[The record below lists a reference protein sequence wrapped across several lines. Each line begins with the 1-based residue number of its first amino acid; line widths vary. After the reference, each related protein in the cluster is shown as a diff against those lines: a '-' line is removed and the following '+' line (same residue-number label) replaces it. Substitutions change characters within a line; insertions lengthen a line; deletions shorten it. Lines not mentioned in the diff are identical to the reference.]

1 MPKRKSDSCAKILLA
16 VAALFPCTNNF
27 SGMYISRT
35 TPKIDP
41 TMYRSPA
48 ILAFLLS
55 EVMWNLRRKLRGGTA
70 TPARKFRF
78 REPKGQ
84 PWGPYSLA
92 PTPCYLVYTSAI
104 QSSCLWRGRQQR
116 GRYFFPHS
124 YFCGPPLGCDS
135 AHSRDD
141 CGGRGR
147 PYGHGHYPPGLFSSN
162 GRGGLASAPFW
173 IRATHRGSGRHRH
186 RPGHHRF

>member
-1 MPKRKSDSCAKILLA
+1 MPKRKSDSCARILLA
-16 VAALFPCTNNF
+16 VAAPFPCTNNF

-35 TPKIDP
+35 TPKIEP

-55 EVMWNLRRKLRGGTA
+55 EVMRNLRRKLRGGTA

-78 REPKGQ
+78 REPKAPCHPIPTTWYILPPFRVAASGEGGSSVAGTFS
-84 PWGPYSLA
+84 PIHSL
-92 PTPCYLVYTSAI
+92 
-104 QSSCLWRGRQQR
+104 
-116 GRYFFPHS
+116 
-124 YFCGPPLGCDS
+124 CGPPLGCDS

-173 IRATHRGSGRHRH
+173 IRAAHRGRGRHAH
-186 RPGHHRF
+186 RPGHHRL